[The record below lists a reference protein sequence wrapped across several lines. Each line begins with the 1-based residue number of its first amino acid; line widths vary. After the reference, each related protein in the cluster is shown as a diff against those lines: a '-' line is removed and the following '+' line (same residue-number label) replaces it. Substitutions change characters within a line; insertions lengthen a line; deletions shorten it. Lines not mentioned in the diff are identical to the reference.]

1 MTDRAVSGWGSWMGL
16 VLQLV
21 TLLPGYAN
29 PLKRLDTSESVNL
42 HKYLILLD
50 SCRIHAT
57 RWLVWP
63 ADDRSSPTGT
73 DASRPINPL
82 GTSDCGAGWLVDNR
96 SPIGTGASRSVDP

>member
-29 PLKRLDTSESVNL
+29 PLKRLDTSEAVNL

-57 RWLVWP
+57 RCRDGEAETEHSKLRNVKVL
-63 ADDRSSPTGT
+63 SLPTGQGVIIK
-73 DASRPINPL
+73 P
-82 GTSDCGAGWLVDNR
+82 
-96 SPIGTGASRSVDP
+96 